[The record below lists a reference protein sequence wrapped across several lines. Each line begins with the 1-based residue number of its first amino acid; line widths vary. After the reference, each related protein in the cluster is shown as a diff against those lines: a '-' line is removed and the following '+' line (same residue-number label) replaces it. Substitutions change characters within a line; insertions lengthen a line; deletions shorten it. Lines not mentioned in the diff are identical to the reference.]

1 MSLDSKK
8 IFRTIGATG
17 FITLIPVIL
26 HALGIDQ
33 FQDVLSERFGAITD
47 LGVLSII
54 SFFLI
59 GSFFIT
65 QKGENHSA
73 SVISFLIVSC
83 LSLHS
88 PDLVYLIHLPTLLTR
103 SSF

>member
-8 IFRTIGATG
+8 VFKVIGAAG
-17 FITLIPVIL
+17 FITLIPVCL
-26 HALGIDQ
+26 HSLGINP
-33 FQDVLSERFGAITD
+33 FQDFMVERFGAITD

-54 SFFLI
+54 SFFLM

-73 SVISFLIVSC
+73 SVISF
-83 LSLHS
+83 
-88 PDLVYLIHLPTLLTR
+88 
-103 SSF
+103 